1 MDWTKIP
8 AGVKNAAEQRL
19 WVAFGNNADAVANGI
34 NNDPDYLARLVM
46 FATSTTKFVD
56 EQSLLEAITTAEV
69 PSIASFVAK
78 EKFRSGKEID
88 GVKIYWLGDNFKENF
103 LNKKETDIAPATLR
117 IQKLKNSSLDTP
129 ILAELGDKAETTMAH
144 FWELLKQQGSGQKG
158 NLLVNGY
165 ANIAYIR
172 DENGVLWAVC
182 AYWSSGRD
190 GWDVVADAVECPDEW
205 NADDQ
210 VVSR

>member
-172 DENGVLWAVC
+172 DENGVLWAVH
-182 AYWSSGRD
+182 ARWSSGNV
-190 GWDVVADAVECPDEW
+190 GWIVYAISVENPNKW
-205 NADDQ
+205 NADSQ